1 MATSG
6 TERSAN
12 STTLQGNGQ
21 ETKVISKYLILP
33 IIASLVVSLIVT
45 NLDKPPSI
53 PASEAHSFLA
63 GYFNEVTHASLR
75 KALYQNDLTSSF
87 RSYPGVDWASYVAF
101 WEESRS
107 VSVNSVLPVA
117 GNSLE
122 FSVTLTYRHTQ
133 GNSSVENVNF
143 WLVCTGAA
151 ANLWARVPY
160 IGSCP
165 TSDIK
170 IDNEAIAT
178 MHQ

>member
-6 TERSAN
+6 AKRSA
-12 STTLQGNGQ
+12 SLTTPQGNSQ
-21 ETKVISKYLILP
+21 ESHIIGKYLILP
-33 IIASLVVSLIVT
+33 IVASLVVSLIVT

-53 PASEAHSFLA
+53 PASEAHTFLA
-63 GYFNEVTHASLR
+63 GYFNEVTHESQR
-75 KALYQNDLTSSF
+75 KALYQNDLTSNF

-101 WEESRS
+101 WEQSKS
-107 VSVNSVLPVA
+107 VYVNSVLPVP

-122 FSVTLTYRHTQ
+122 FSVTLTYQPTQ

-165 TSDIK
+165 TGDIK
-170 IDNEAIAT
+170 IDNEATAT